1 MLELWSEALG
11 LPPGFSFRGLM
22 STESQLLVWK
32 GEGLPADDL
41 SQENALVLANSLGRV
56 PFIIDPANACTAWLQ
71 SFLAK
76 DASRP
81 LEVVSAADARFTSRV
96 ELSVRFGKTLL
107 VLECDGVEPMLYP
120 LIRQDLVHQG
130 PRYVVQVGDKVRKP
144 VTSD

>member
-1 MLELWSEALG
+1 MTVGGFVLCWLMVEGELYTTH
-11 LPPGFSFRGLM
+11 GFP
-22 STESQLLVWK
+22 LL
-32 GEGLPADDL
+32 
-41 SQENALVLANSLGRV
+41 LA
-56 PFIIDPANACTAWLQ
+56 Q
-71 SFLAK
+71 

-107 VLECDGVEPMLYP
+107 VLECDGVEPVLYP

-144 VTSD
+144 VTSDGMGG